1 MTRYNKHA
9 VILGSA
15 RSGTSW
21 LSENLAKPF
30 RYRMLFE
37 PEHDDNT
44 SKGHLLTDKLF
55 QNEIDVP
62 KPARNYM
69 HQVLKNRVDSDWIAQ
84 NSNRKYKMHLWPVI
98 PKKFIVKFVRF
109 NLAGS
114 YIARDLNI
122 PTVHIIRNPIDVIK
136 SQKRVAFPWL
146 FDFKYFLAQPELINI
161 LKSEYGYDLNRIN
174 EKSETE
180 KLAVRWCIENVIP
193 LQYFSFTQEN
203 FHVVKHEDLRNDINV
218 YKKLCKDLELEVVG
232 NIEGEYVKPSSKT
245 HPKSTINGGID
256 KREFLDGKEL
266 ELVKSIL
273 KQFRQSLYEFS

>member
-44 SKGHLLTDKLF
+44 PKGHLLTDKLF
-55 QNEIDVP
+55 HNDKDVP
-62 KPARNYM
+62 KQASHYL

-114 YIARDLNI
+114 YIARDLSI
-122 PTVHIIRNPIDVIK
+122 PTVHIIRNPIDVVK
-136 SQKRVAFPWL
+136 SQKRVSFPWL
-146 FDFKYFLAQPELINI
+146 LDFQYFLQQAELIEI
-161 LKSEYGYDLNRIN
+161 LKSEYNYDLSRIN
-174 EKSETE
+174 DKSETE
-180 KLAVRWCIENVIP
+180 KLVVRWCIENVIP
-193 LQYFSFTQEN
+193 LEHFAFTHEN
-203 FHVVKHEDLRNDINV
+203 FHIVKHEDLRNDINV
-218 YKKLCKDLELEVVG
+218 YKNLCEDLGLEAVD
-232 NIEGEYVKPSSKT
+232 NIEVEYTKPSSKT
-245 HPKSTINGGID
+245 HPKSTIHGGID
-256 KREFLDGKEL
+256 EREFLDENDL
-266 ELVKSIL
+266 DLVRSLL
-273 KQFRQSLYEFS
+273 KQFRQSLYEF

>member
-44 SKGHLLTDKLF
+44 PKGHLLTDKLF
-55 QNEIDVP
+55 QNEKDVP
-62 KPARNYM
+62 KQASYYL

-114 YIARDLNI
+114 YIARDLSI
-122 PTVHIIRNPIDVIK
+122 PTVHIIRNPIDVVK
-136 SQKRVAFPWL
+136 SQKRVSFPWL
-146 FDFKYFLAQPELINI
+146 LDFQYFLQQTELIEL
-161 LKSEYGYDLNRIN
+161 LKSEYNYDLSRIN
-174 EKSETE
+174 DKSETE
-180 KLAVRWCIENVIP
+180 KLVVRWCIENVIP
-193 LQYFSFTQEN
+193 LEHFAFTHEN
-203 FHVVKHEDLRNDINV
+203 FHIVKHEDLRNDIKV
-218 YKKLCKDLELEVVG
+218 YKNLCEDLGLEVVD
-232 NIEGEYVKPSSKT
+232 NIEVEYTKPSSKT
-245 HPKSTINGGID
+245 HPKSTIHGGID
-256 KREFLDGKEL
+256 KREFLDENDL
-266 ELVKSIL
+266 ELVRSLL
-273 KQFRQSLYEFS
+273 KQFRQSLYEF